1 MQNPRL
7 QNLFAFLQADPQDAF
22 TLYSIAY
29 EYAAQGEH
37 QTAVQYFR
45 QLRSLHPD
53 YTGLYLHLSRSLRAL
68 ELADEAEAA
77 LHEGI
82 AAATRVRDT
91 HAKAELL
98 RELEG
103 D

>member
-29 EYAAQGEH
+29 EYAAQDEH
-37 QTAVQYFR
+37 KTAVQYFR

-53 YTGLYLHLSRSLRAL
+53 YTGLYLHLGRSLRAL
-68 ELADEAEAA
+68 GLEDEAIAT
-77 LHEGI
+77 LQEGV
-82 AAATRVRDT
+82 AVATRVRDM
-91 HAKAELL
+91 HAKGELL